1 MVPDERPSRRDVESR
16 LQQRAAR
23 AIARRHVFRYLA
35 VATLLVSTGAGVLVW
50 LIDRRDFPTLE
61 DGLWWA
67 IVTLATVGYGDI
79 VPTSTWG
86 RLIGSLVIVMGV
98 TFLSMLTAVVT
109 SYFVA
114 ADQDL
119 RAAEI
124 EAARGA
130 GDESTDAKLDAIA
143 ERLAAIEAELRRPEP
158 PDRA

>member
-1 MVPDERPSRRDVESR
+1 M
-16 LQQRAAR
+16 
-23 AIARRHVFRYLA
+23 
-35 VATLLVSTGAGVLVW
+35 
-50 LIDRRDFPTLE
+50 
-61 DGLWWA
+61 
-67 IVTLATVGYGDI
+67 
-79 VPTSTWG
+79 G

-119 RAAEI
+119 RTAEI

>member
-1 MVPDERPSRRDVESR
+1 M
-16 LQQRAAR
+16 
-23 AIARRHVFRYLA
+23 
-35 VATLLVSTGAGVLVW
+35 
-50 LIDRRDFPTLE
+50 
-61 DGLWWA
+61 
-67 IVTLATVGYGDI
+67 TLATVGYGDI

-119 RAAEI
+119 RTAEI

-158 PDRA
+158 RDRA